1 MAKVC
6 DRHTSRGARFPIPMG
21 RSPCCDENGLKKG
34 PWTPEEDHL
43 LVQYI
48 HKHGHGSWRALP
60 RLAGLNRCGKSCRL
74 RWTNYLRPDIKR
86 GKFSAEE
93 EQTILLLHSTL
104 GNKWSAIAAHLPGRT
119 DNEIKNFWNTHVKKK
134 LIQMGL
140 DPMTHRP
147 RTDFFDA
154 LPRLF
159 ALAQLSSELIDCR
172 PRDDLA
178 ARLQAEALDQAAKLQ
193 YLQSLLQSSACTM
206 ANSSNTTISTD
217 NTLLSTHM
225 TSSFPSILS
234 PTPQNIDSHNQIDQ
248 LPSFFFEPPTPNET
262 TQYSHLTGFSE
273 SPLPPLT
280 DISVANQGNACSSS
294 SISSCGGNETLFFR
308 PDVLLLDDQFM
319 TESAQKF

>member
-1 MAKVC
+1 
-6 DRHTSRGARFPIPMG
+6 MG
-21 RSPCCDENGLKKG
+21 RSPCCNENGLKKG
-34 PWTPEEDHL
+34 PWTPEEDHM

-48 HKHGHGSWRALP
+48 QKHGHGSWRALP

-86 GKFSAEE
+86 GKFAPEE
-93 EQTILLLHSTL
+93 EQAILNLHSIL

-119 DNEIKNFWNTHVKKK
+119 DNEIKNFWNTHLKKK

-140 DPMTHRP
+140 DPVTHRP

-154 LPRLF
+154 LPQLF
-159 ALAQLSSELIDCR
+159 ALAQLGELVDGQ

-178 ARLQAEALDQAAKLQ
+178 ALLQAEALDQAAKLQ
-193 YLQSLLQSSACTM
+193 FLQSLLQSACTM
-206 ANSSNTTISTD
+206 ANTSNTTIST
-217 NTLLSTHM
+217 NTLLSTRM

-234 PTPQNIDSHNQIDQ
+234 PTPPQNIIDSHNQIDQ
-248 LPSFFFEPPTPNET
+248 LPSSFFEPPTPNET
-262 TQYSHLTGFSE
+262 TQYSHSTGFGE

-294 SISSCGGNETLFFR
+294 SSSISSCGGTETLFFW
-308 PDVLLLDDQFM
+308 PDVLLDDQFM
-319 TESAQKF
+319 TESAEIF